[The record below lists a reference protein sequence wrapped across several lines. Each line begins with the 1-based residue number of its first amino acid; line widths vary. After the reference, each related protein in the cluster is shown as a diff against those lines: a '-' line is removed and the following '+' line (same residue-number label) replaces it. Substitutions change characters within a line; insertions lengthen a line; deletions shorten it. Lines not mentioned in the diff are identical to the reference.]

1 MAGRLILAAGC
12 VLSAILTAGAQPS
25 TAATAGATPARVSV
39 AQFRDARWLEGTWRA
54 RMANGKYFYE
64 RYTRVNDSTIQILHF
79 PDSTLAA
86 SNEEE
91 SITLCDGVVR
101 HGRAVAIRFD
111 AKGIDF
117 ATPPR
122 TTPQFTFTPAAAGRW
137 TATIHPSSQGGQP
150 IVYQMERFAAQT
162 AQPTSDRE
170 AVRRAVLD
178 YVEGF
183 YEGDTTKLMRSVWP
197 QVLKY
202 GYARNASA
210 GTYRGMQMLFPAGFR
225 SYVEGVKTGRNQT
238 PPNAPKTITIFDV
251 QDQTASA
258 KLTAFWGTDYL
269 LLAKENG
276 RWVITHV
283 LWQTPQPAR

>member
-1 MAGRLILAAGC
+1 MAGRLIVAAGC
-12 VLSAILTAGAQPS
+12 FLSAILPAGAQSPTTAGA
-25 TAATAGATPARVSV
+25 AAAPARVSV
-39 AQFRDARWLEGTWRA
+39 AQFRDAQWLEGTWRG
-54 RMANGKYFYE
+54 RMSNGKYFYE
-64 RYTRVNDSTIQILHF
+64 RYTRVNDSTIQVLHF

-86 SNEEE
+86 SNETD
-91 SITLCDGVVR
+91 SITLRDGVVR
-101 HGRAVAIRFD
+101 HGRAVALRFD
-111 AKGIDF
+111 AQGIDF
-117 ATPPR
+117 AAPPR
-122 TTPQFTFTPAAAGRW
+122 ATPQFTFTPAAGGRW
-137 TATIHPSSQGGQP
+137 TATIQPANQGAQP
-150 IVYQMERFAAQT
+150 IVYQMERYT
-162 AQPTSDRE
+162 APSIQPVNDRE

-202 GYARNASA
+202 GYARNASL
-210 GTYRGMQMLFPAGFR
+210 GTYRGMQMAFPAGFR
-225 SYVEGVKTGRNQT
+225 SYVDGVKTGRNQT

-276 RWVITHV
+276 RWMITHV

>member
-1 MAGRLILAAGC
+1 MAARFIIAAGC
-12 VLSAILTAGAQPS
+12 FLFVTVTAGAQSP
-25 TAATAGATPARVSV
+25 ATAGAGAQPARVTA
-39 AQFRDARWLEGTWRA
+39 AQFRDARWLEGTWRG
-54 RMANGKYFYE
+54 RMSSGKYFYE

-79 PDSTLAA
+79 PDSTLVA
-86 SNEEE
+86 SNETD
-91 SITLCDGVVR
+91 SITLRDGVVR
-101 HGRAVAIRFD
+101 HGRAVALRFD

-117 ATPPR
+117 AAPPR
-122 TTPQFTFTPAAAGRW
+122 TTPQFTFTPAGAGW
-137 TATIHPSSQGGQP
+137 TATIQPGNQGGQP
-150 IVYQMERFAAQT
+150 IVYQMERFAAQR
-162 AQPTSDRE
+162 AQPTSDHE

-210 GTYRGMQMLFPAGFR
+210 GTYRGMQMAFPTGFR
-225 SYVEGVKTGRNQT
+225 SYVEGVKAGRNQT
-238 PPNAPKTITIFDV
+238 PANAPKTITIFDV

-276 RWVITHV
+276 RWMITHV

>member
-1 MAGRLILAAGC
+1 MAVRLIVAAGC
-12 VLSAILTAGAQPS
+12 FFFAIITAKAQVP
-25 TAATAGATPARVSV
+25 ATAGAPPARVTT
-39 AQFRDARWLEGTWRA
+39 AQFRDARWLEGTWRG
-54 RMANGKYFYE
+54 RMPNGKYFYE

-86 SNEEE
+86 SSEEE
-91 SITLCDGVVR
+91 SITLRDGVVH

-122 TTPQFTFTPAAAGRW
+122 TTPQFTFTPGTGRW
-137 TATIHPSSQGGQP
+137 TATIQPANQGGQP
-150 IVYQMERFAAQT
+150 IVYQMERYAAPT

-170 AVRRAVLD
+170 GVRRAVLD

-210 GTYRGMQMLFPAGFR
+210 GTYRGMQMAFPAGFK
-225 SYVEGVKTGRNQT
+225 SYVEGVKSGRNQT
-238 PPNAPKTITIFDV
+238 PPNAQKTITIFDV

-276 RWVITHV
+276 RWMITHV